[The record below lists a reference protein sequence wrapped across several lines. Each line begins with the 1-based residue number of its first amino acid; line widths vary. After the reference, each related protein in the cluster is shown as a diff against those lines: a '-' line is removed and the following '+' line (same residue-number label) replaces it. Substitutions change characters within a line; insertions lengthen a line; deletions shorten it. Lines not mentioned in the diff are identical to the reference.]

1 MTQTVTVPEPV
12 ETRERTAPPTLRQ
25 LLMGFG
31 YLSVVS
37 VGGGTAAWARELF
50 VLRDHWMTDDQ
61 YLEARALSQIL
72 PGPNMLNFAV
82 YVGTHFHGAVG
93 GAVAF
98 AGLTT
103 IPVIL
108 IMVLGILYMHS
119 GVVPSAAAVL
129 TGLAAAAAGASFGTG
144 FSSGK
149 KHFKEPVFTLL
160 TAVVYIAVG
169 VLKYSMLWVALLVTA
184 VAIGIYRPR
193 PAPAPGATSR
203 DEG

>member
-1 MTQTVTVPEPV
+1 MTQTITAPEPV
-12 ETRERTAPPTLRQ
+12 ETPEQTKPPTLRQ

-72 PGPNMLNFAV
+72 PGPNMLNFSV
-82 YVGTHFHGAVG
+82 YVGTHFHGAIG
-93 GAVAF
+93 GLVAF
-98 AGLTT
+98 LGLTT
-103 IPVIL
+103 IPIIL
-108 IMVLGILYMHS
+108 IMALGLLYMHS

-160 TAVVYIAVG
+160 TAIVYITVG

-184 VAIGIYRPR
+184 IAIAIYRPR
-193 PAPAPGATSR
+193 PDRAPSAASKGEA
-203 DEG
+203 